1 MKTNIRN
8 QLTDIWDEF
17 CYGLRRLCGKPSPLK
32 RLVTVLVLA
41 VGLGGANLYLIVSSI
56 YNIGKRDARKEYMK
70 IEHIKQAELK
80 HSNDSINQLKKQ
92 LYE

>member
-1 MKTNIRN
+1 MRTSIKN

-17 CYGLRRLCGKPSPLK
+17 CYGLRWLCGKPSPLK
-32 RLVTVLVLA
+32 RLITVLILA
-41 VGLGGANLYLIVSSI
+41 VGLGGANIYLVVSSI
-56 YNIGKRDARKEYMK
+56 YNIGKRDAQKEYME
-70 IEHIKQAELK
+70 IEHIKQVELK